1 MFALG
6 HSIALV
12 PIFRYLLQVTHDE
25 ELLSEEG
32 AKLWI
37 ECRSS
42 GDASPHEPSISSS
55 VLELFSNPL
64 VQDFVNWICAED
76 SEEDEEEEEEE
87 VEEKIEEEDNNDL

>member
-1 MFALG
+1 MA
-6 HSIALV
+6 
-12 PIFRYLLQVTHDE
+12 HDE

-42 GDASPHEPSISSS
+42 GDSSPHDPFISSS
-55 VLELFSNPL
+55 VLELYSNPL

-76 SEEDEEEEEEE
+76 SEEG
-87 VEEKIEEEDNNDL
+87 EEDADFINAGKQDNFKSQG